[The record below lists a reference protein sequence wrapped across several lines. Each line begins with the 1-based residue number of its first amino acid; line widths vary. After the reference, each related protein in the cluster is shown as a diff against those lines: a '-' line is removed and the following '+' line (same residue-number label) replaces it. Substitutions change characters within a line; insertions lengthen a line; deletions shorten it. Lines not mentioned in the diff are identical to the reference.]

1 MRTVENDVVD
11 ALGGRSCVAAGRT
24 DRDVSALSQ
33 VRKNRLTRTEQYTA
47 LRVVIRTGHLLVFTP
62 RKYIP
67 PRRCVDSI
75 GMFQLSK
82 E

>member
-33 VRKNRLTRTEQYTA
+33 VRKNSLQGRNN
-47 LRVVIRTGHLLVFTP
+47 ILLF
-62 RKYIP
+62 
-67 PRRCVDSI
+67 
-75 GMFQLSK
+75 
-82 E
+82 